1 METQVI
7 RYYFRMPDNS
17 RVDFNLELDT
27 INLELRGNIPKDLP
41 DWTKLGFHQCS
52 ICPLDIDTD
61 PYCPLA
67 TNIVNVVQG
76 FDGLISYDTIEVEV
90 ITDERRITQRTTVQ
104 KGISSIMG
112 LIIATCGCPHTSFF
126 KPMARFHLPLASGQ
140 ETIFRA
146 TSMYLL
152 AQYYLKKEYR
162 IADFEL
168 EGLRRIY
175 NNIQIVNIAIAERL
189 RNATLSDSSINAI
202 VLLDSYAQ
210 VLPLAIDKSID
221 EIRHLFQPFLKQNL
235 FLKSHYD

>member
-1 METQVI
+1 
-7 RYYFRMPDNS
+7 
-17 RVDFNLELDT
+17 
-27 INLELRGNIPKDLP
+27 
-41 DWTKLGFHQCS
+41 
-52 ICPLDIDTD
+52 
-61 PYCPLA
+61 
-67 TNIVNVVQG
+67 
-76 FDGLISYDTIEVEV
+76 
-90 ITDERRITQRTTVQ
+90 
-104 KGISSIMG
+104 
-112 LIIATCGCPHTSFF
+112 
-126 KPMARFHLPLASGQ
+126 
-140 ETIFRA
+140 
-146 TSMYLL
+146 MYLL